1 MARELPC
8 PARLVARRFLVIA
21 QARPARFAVALLALL
36 TAVGAPARAAAS
48 DEEKS
53 DEKKSEKKK
62 DSEFTAVPF
71 VGGDSDVGFGGGFIA
86 SWARLGNREPYLLR
100 VEAATAVTFKR
111 PEDSWA
117 VPYTDAYVLIEAP
130 HVVPER
136 MRLRLRVSYTREQR
150 LPYSGLGNAS
160 EPVPEA
166 EDERSRYTRTHP
178 TADLQTEL
186 NLTKALHIL
195 LGVNFTPNWIHVN
208 SDSRLA
214 QDMTMGSDTVRRLLG
229 NAENHSVLLFSYGAT
244 IDTRDNLVNSRR
256 GFYASARVDLAPGP
270 SGSFTHRWARANTS
284 VRGFVPLVAERL
296 TLAGRVVT
304 DWLFGDAP
312 FYELPRYDST
322 SAIGGPSGVRG
333 IPAQRYFGK
342 IKAFGNLELRS
353 ELVKVHMLGKETTWG
368 ITGFFDAGRVWADYD
383 AHPELDGTELG
394 LKYGTG
400 AGLRI
405 ASGKSF
411 VLRFDVAWSRESE
424 PVSAYLLSGH
434 AF

>member
-1 MARELPC
+1 M
-8 PARLVARRFLVIA
+8 
-21 QARPARFAVALLALL
+21 LAL
-36 TAVGAPARAAAS
+36 AAS
-48 DEEKS
+48 VVKVDVAKAADKEEDEGHA
-53 DEKKSEKKK
+53 KKQ
-62 DSEFTAVPF
+62 SEFTPVPF

-86 SWARLGNREPYLLR
+86 SWARLAGYDPYLLR

-111 PEDSWA
+111 PNDSWA
-117 VPYTDAYVLIEAP
+117 VPYTDAYILIDAP
-130 HVVPER
+130 HLVPDR
-136 MRLRLRVSYTREQR
+136 MRLKLRVSYTREQR

-166 EDERSRYTRTHP
+166 EDEQSRYTRVHP

-186 NLTKALHIL
+186 RLTKAVRVLM
-195 LGVNFTPNWIHVN
+195 GASYTPNTIRVN
-208 SDSRLA
+208 PESRLA
-214 QDMTMGSDTVRRLLG
+214 RDMTMGSEAVRRLLG
-229 NAENHSVLLFSYGAT
+229 NANDHSVLLFSYGLS

-256 GFYASARVDLAPGP
+256 GFYASARVDLAPGE
-270 SGSFTHRWARANTS
+270 SGPFTHRWARANTS
-284 VRGFVPLVAERL
+284 VRGFVPLIESRL

-304 DWLFGDAP
+304 DWLFGEAP

-342 IKAFGNLELRS
+342 IKAFGNVELRS
-353 ELVKVHMLGKETTWG
+353 ELVKLHLLGKETNWG
-368 ITGFFDAGRVWADYD
+368 ITGFFDAGRVWADYES
-383 AHPELDGTELG
+383 HPELDGTSLG
-394 LKYGTG
+394 LKFGTG
-400 AGLRI
+400 AGLRV

-411 VLRFDVAWSRESE
+411 VLRFDVAWSRESS